1 MNAPVVATLV
11 MAMLVSPTPPGVGRQ
26 GDAPS
31 PHVITM
37 TAKKYEFS
45 PSTVTV
51 ARGERVRIEATA
63 LDKTHGIEIKQFN
76 VKVKLEKG
84 KKTVIEF
91 TCAAWSVRTNSS
103 GSNSEPT
110 PGMYGEVWKSRCTWR
125 VASIGILF
133 LSLNAFC

>member
-1 MNAPVVATLV
+1 MYTTLVTTLV
-11 MAMLVSPTPPGVGRQ
+11 MAVLMATPAAAGRQ
-26 GDAPS
+26 GEAPS

-45 PSTVTV
+45 PATVTV
-51 ARGERVRIEATA
+51 VRGQPVRIEATA

-91 TCAAWSVRTNSS
+91 TPDQVGEFEFKC
-103 GSNSEPT
+103 SE
-110 PGMYGEVWKSRCTWR
+110 
-125 VASIGILF
+125 
-133 LSLNAFC
+133 FCGLGHGHMKGKLIVVDAPAGT